1 MALAGI
7 ALVFLAAYTIQVL
20 VQPTGFAALAVA
32 LVTKVCWA
40 AFAMDY
46 LVRLWLADDR
56 RQWFRRHLVD
66 LAIVVLP
73 VLRPLRL
80 VRLVILVSALQKAV
94 GRPFAAGGGVRRH
107 QWALF
112 VVCRVLAVLQAERT
126 DPNASI
132 TSFGQAVWWAITTV
146 TTVGYGDGYR
156 SPRRAGSSRPCSCWA
171 ASVSSARLPPPSP
184 RGSWWVAAE
193 DSSHQAATAGHIEDP
208 RRDSRA
214 AGGTA
219 SSREIA
225 AKAAAP
231 ELKVAGNPGIPLGT
245 AGPPHVTVAI
255 ASDRR
260 GPGGFAGQ
268 RRARDEQHQRGNP
281 RADRLVERLARWLP
295 ATSPSRRTPEDQH
308 DSHQRG
314 RLPWLAQDFVS
325 RCMVRAQ

>member
-1 MALAGI
+1 MTAPARLDQWETRAEWPLAGI

-56 RQWFRRHLVD
+56 GQWFRRHLVD

-94 GRPFAAGGGVRRH
+94 GRAIRGKVVVYAATSA
-107 QWALF
+107 ALL
-112 VVCRVLAVLQAERT
+112 VYVASLAVLQAERT

-146 TTVGYGDGYR
+146 TTVGYGDGYPVTTTGR
-156 SPRRAGSSRPCSCWA
+156 IVA
-171 ASVSSARLPPPSP
+171 ALLMLGGISLIGAITATFA
-184 RGSWWVAAE
+184 SWIVERVAAE
-193 DSSHQAATAGHIEDP
+193 DSSHQAATAGHIEDL
-208 RRDSRA
+208 RGEIRA
-214 AGGTA
+214 LREELA

-225 AKAAAP
+225 AK
-231 ELKVAGNPGIPLGT
+231 
-245 AGPPHVTVAI
+245 
-255 ASDRR
+255 
-260 GPGGFAGQ
+260 
-268 RRARDEQHQRGNP
+268 
-281 RADRLVERLARWLP
+281 
-295 ATSPSRRTPEDQH
+295 
-308 DSHQRG
+308 
-314 RLPWLAQDFVS
+314 
-325 RCMVRAQ
+325 